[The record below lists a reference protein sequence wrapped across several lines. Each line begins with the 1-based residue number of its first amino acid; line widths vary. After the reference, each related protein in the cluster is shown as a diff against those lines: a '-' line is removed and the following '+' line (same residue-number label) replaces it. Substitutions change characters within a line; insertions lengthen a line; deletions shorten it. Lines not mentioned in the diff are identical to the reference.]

1 MAGRGARPRLAAP
14 RGPPGTP
21 RGCPP
26 PSAAFT
32 AYLTKPCVVPVAS
45 PGPGP
50 RPRGPDPATAAT
62 RGPGGGGLLDR
73 EAPEGLEGG
82 IYFRSLNA
90 AGSVAQEGEAA
101 GERSPANFFE
111 LFGVGP
117 HCSDADVKRAYRR
130 LQKLCH
136 PDIAGPR
143 AAPMAMLLNTAALMM
158 GDPQFRRQY
167 RGVTTK
173 LRDAGLAGFD
183 GRARSRWAGKPGM
196 KTAVFV
202 DETACIGCT
211 QCAAAAPRTFEMDPA
226 GENRARVHTQ
236 WGDGAVEVHQAVEVC
251 PVDCIFYV
259 ERAQLALLEFV
270 MRGCLARRDG
280 LIAQQRLNGGYAPG
294 SRSPFQAAELYA
306 KNREKYGEGEA
317 ARRALGD
324 GGDGGGG
331 GGSQAAAP
339 EERRELEEHSEAIA
353 KAYFALDVQTR
364 LKGWGPVMGNSVE
377 F

>member
-1 MAGRGARPRLAAP
+1 MPRRARQPAPSTGRGALLPRLAAP
-14 RGPPGTP
+14 RPLGTP
-21 RGCPP
+21 RGPP
-26 PSAAFT
+26 PN
-32 AYLTKPCVVPVAS
+32 
-45 PGPGP
+45 PGAGP
-50 RPRGPDPATAAT
+50 RPRGPAPGAAAG
-62 RGPGGGGLLDR
+62 RGGGGLLDR
-73 EAPEGLEGG
+73 PEGGLDGAG

-90 AGSVAQEGEAA
+90 AGSVQEEA

-167 RGVTTK
+167 RGVTSK

-211 QCAAAAPRTFEMDPA
+211 QCAAAAPGTFEMDPA
-226 GENRARVHTQ
+226 GEGRARVHTQ
-236 WGDGAVEVHQAVEVC
+236 WGDGAVEVHQAVAAC

-280 LIAQQRLNGGYAPG
+280 LIAQQRLHGGYAPG

-324 GGDGGGG
+324 GGGGGG
-331 GGSQAAAP
+331 GGDSRAAAP